1 MWKEESSGG
10 GGQRE
15 VEQRRQGRKTEGQV
29 DRASGVIRDGVLKW
43 GVGGSQQPARGMG
56 YGRMEGL
63 AREFR
68 FYSAGNQKPFFH
80 VFEQEKRHDRN
91 AASRICGL
99 LKLEG
104 NSQTR
109 SSVLLKLQWR
119 QNRWRRGCG
128 MCVKI
133 QTPGLCSQKSSSA
146 EPAIQEHLGLTKG
159 LMILAPLE

>member
-1 MWKEESSGG
+1 M
-10 GGQRE
+10 QRE
-15 VEQRRQGRKTEGQV
+15 VEQRHQGRKTEGQE
-29 DRASGVIRDGVLKW
+29 DRASGVIGVLKW

-91 AASRICGL
+91 AASRIRGL

-104 NSQTR
+104 NSQPR

-128 MCVKI
+128 MRVKI